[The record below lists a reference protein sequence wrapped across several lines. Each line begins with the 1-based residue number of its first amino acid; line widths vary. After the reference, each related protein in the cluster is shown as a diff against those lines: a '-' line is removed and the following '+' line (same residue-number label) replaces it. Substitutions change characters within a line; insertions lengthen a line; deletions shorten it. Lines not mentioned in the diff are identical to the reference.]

1 MSKYFTQQDFNR
13 CTPKCSIDDMKPS
26 TLDRFDKAREI
37 AGIPFVVN
45 SAYRTEQHEKN
56 MGRTGTS
63 SHIKG
68 RAMDIACNDSVSRWK
83 IVHALQQAGFNRI
96 GIARTFVHADDD
108 PDKLDNVIWV
118 Y

>member
-1 MSKYFTQQDFNR
+1 MS
-13 CTPKCSIDDMKPS
+13 PS
-26 TLDRFDKAREI
+26 TLERFDKAREI

-63 SHIKG
+63 SHITG

-83 IVHALQQAGFNRI
+83 IVQALQQAGFNRI

-108 PDKLDNVIWV
+108 PDKAGNVIWV